1 MRKLQ
6 TALLIFIA
14 VFCLCACGKLS
25 GHGEKIAYIN
35 WEEAVKSHPR
45 YEALKQGQAEY
56 DKLLAYRDQQA
67 DIAHKQIAGL
77 ALLQKIKQNS
87 KSSYYEADY
96 RTSLYAKQAEEQ
108 HAFLQVLQKAADEAD
123 AILAAER
130 ESVENDYQLRLFNL
144 RLRLDT
150 VRMKPEER
158 RQLEEELKSV
168 RSEMLDKLE
177 EVNRKRN
184 EIINAKTADERE
196 AMQQR
201 IAAYAGELRGS
212 LHGKMQD
219 DIAKDNKDLQQGP
232 EAFSK
237 VLEVI
242 DNRLDKIKEG
252 NDKIASEI
260 RHDIESRVSL
270 LAKERGYTIVF
281 NKIKVN
287 IKADDITAEVIK
299 ELKKSK

>member
-14 VFCLCACGKLS
+14 VFCLCGCGSLP
-25 GHGEKIAYIN
+25 GHGDKIAYIN

-45 YEALKQGQAEY
+45 HEALKQGQAEY

-108 HAFLQVLQKAADEAD
+108 YGFQSVLQKAAGEAD
-123 AILAAER
+123 EILASER
-130 ESVENDYQLRLFNL
+130 ESIESDYQLRLFNL

-150 VRMKPEER
+150 VRMKPDER
-158 RQLEEELKSV
+158 KQVEDELKSV
-168 RSEMLDKLE
+168 RTEMLDKLN
-177 EVNRKRN
+177 EVNQRRSA
-184 EIINAKTADERE
+184 IIAEKTAPERE

-201 IAAYAGELRGS
+201 IASYAAELRTN
-212 LHGKMQD
+212 LDGKMQD
-219 DIAKDNKDLQQGP
+219 DIANDKKDLQQGP

-242 DNRLDKIKEG
+242 DNRLEKINEG

-260 RHDIESRVSL
+260 RHDIESRVAR
-270 LAKERGYTIVF
+270 LAKERGYTVVF
-281 NKIKVN
+281 GKIKVN
-287 IKADDITAEVIK
+287 VKADDITDDVIK

>member
-1 MRKLQ
+1 MRQLQ
-6 TALLIFIA
+6 ILLLIFIA
-14 VFCLCACGKLS
+14 VFCLSACGNIPGS
-25 GHGEKIAYIN
+25 GEKIAYIN
-35 WEEAVKSHPR
+35 WEEAVKAHPR
-45 YEALKQGQAEY
+45 HEALKQGQAEY

-67 DIAHKQIAGL
+67 DIAHKQISGL

-108 HAFLQVLQKAADEAD
+108 HAFKAVLQKAADEAD
-123 AILAAER
+123 EILASER
-130 ESVENDYQLRLFNL
+130 ESIENDYQLRLFNL

-150 VRMKPEER
+150 VRMKPEDRKQVEA
-158 RQLEEELKSV
+158 ELKSV
-168 RSEMLDKLE
+168 RTEMLDKLE
-177 EVNRKRN
+177 EVNRRRN
-184 EIINAKTADERE
+184 EIIDEKTAPARE

-201 IAAYAGELRGS
+201 IAEYAAG
-212 LHGKMQD
+212 LHGKLRD
-219 DIAKDNKDLQQGP
+219 DIAKDGKDLQQGP

-237 VLEVI
+237 VLAVI
-242 DNRLDKIKEG
+242 DGRLDKIKEG

-260 RHDIESRVSL
+260 SHDIESRVTR

-281 NKIKVN
+281 NKVKVN
-287 IKADDITAEVIK
+287 VKADDITAEVIK